1 VVTINREF
9 GLGTDKLYFALEL
22 TEKEAK
28 LIENKNPSIYKI
40 DGKSVFELKKNNIPT
55 GKRIMYI
62 MFE

>member
-1 VVTINREF
+1 MVTINREF

-22 TEKEAK
+22 TPKEAK

-40 DGKSVFELKKNNIPT
+40 DGRTTFELKKNNVPT
-55 GKRIMYI
+55 GKVIMYI